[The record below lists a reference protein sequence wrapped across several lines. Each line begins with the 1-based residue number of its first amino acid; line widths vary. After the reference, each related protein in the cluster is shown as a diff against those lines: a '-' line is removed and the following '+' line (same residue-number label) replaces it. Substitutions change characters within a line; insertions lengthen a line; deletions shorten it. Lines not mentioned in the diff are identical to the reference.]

1 MEPPLPH
8 TPALPQGLMS
18 FRIREVLLVASDYD
32 SYILEEDGQLA
43 ESLDVEFYQLKLS
56 WAPRILTAP
65 NAETALELLETR
77 PFDLVITMSR
87 LGGMAV
93 QEFGRKV
100 KARRAGMPVVLLA
113 DNPLEAARVKE
124 MGPSSGI
131 DQAFVWRGDVAV
143 FLAIIKYIEDR
154 INVRNDSRLAGVRV
168 ILLIENSVRFYS
180 AYLPLLYQEVMKQTN
195 SLMADGVNTQQRLR
209 RMKAR
214 AKILLAESF
223 EDGWRL
229 FEEYKEFL
237 LGIVTDARFPRAG
250 VVDQKAG
257 LEFVKRAREVDP
269 DIPALVQ
276 STDETIGMGAAVL
289 GAAFVNKR
297 SPRLLEELRHFLAD
311 SLGFGDFIFRMPNG
325 QELVRAHDLDEIP
338 AILASVPVDS
348 VVYHAT
354 RNHFSNWCMA
364 RTEFALA
371 RLLRPFKVEDFAD
384 SEDLRKYLLD
394 TFKQARSDARRGV
407 VVDFSRFAAESI
419 SGFARIGSGS
429 LGGKGRGLGFIHS
442 ILPQEELDERHP
454 EIRVQVP
461 PTSILGTEVFDEF
474 LRTNQLLPI
483 ALEETSDD
491 QIARA
496 FLAASLPKGILEDLR
511 FYLEHATYPLAIR
524 SSSLLEDSHEQP
536 FAGIYRTYMLP
547 NNESDPAVRLARL
560 HSAIKL
566 VYASTFFQNARAYL
580 QSTPFRMEEEKM
592 GVLLQKVVGRVH
604 DHYFY
609 PDLAGVARSQN
620 FYPVLE
626 MRAEDGVAAIALG
639 LGRTVVEGQKSIRF
653 SPARPQ
659 VLPQFPDNKSFLEN
673 SQREFY
679 AMDLES
685 QADLGLGEHGHIVQL
700 TLEEAEKHET
710 LHPIG
715 SVYSADNDAVYDGV
729 SRPGVRLVTFRRF
742 LASQEFPLGKVIQSC
757 LEMASRRM
765 ACPVEMEFAVNLKP
779 EDGGRPEFAIV
790 QVRPMSERDMSEES
804 TDFPGDL
811 ENRCFCAS
819 DNALGNGRIK
829 DIRDIV
835 YVKPSDFDRGR
846 TPQIASEVGEINREF
861 LTGDRNY
868 LLIGP
873 GRWGTADR
881 WLGIPVQ
888 WSDISR
894 ARVIVEGDLSEIPVT
909 PSEGTHFFQN
919 LISFGIGYFHVNAKK
934 STSSTRPSRT
944 AKRAASNAPPP
955 PEDPLDRCQIDFA
968 WLQSLPAAHELSFVR
983 HVQLDDP
990 LEISVDGRSRRG
1002 IILRPRPRDVD
1013 PS

>member
-8 TPALPQGLMS
+8 APALPQGLMS

-113 DNPLEAARVKE
+113 DNPLEAARIKE
-124 MGPSSGI
+124 MGPASGI
-131 DQAFVWRGDVAV
+131 DQSFVWRGDVAV

-154 INVRNDSRLAGVRV
+154 INVRNDARLAGVRV

-214 AKILLAESF
+214 AKILLAETF

-250 VVDQKAG
+250 VADREAG
-257 LEFVKRAREVDP
+257 LEFVRRAREVDP

-276 STDETIGMGAAVL
+276 STDEQIGLGAAVL

-311 SLGFGDFIFRMPNG
+311 SLGFGDFIFRLPSG
-325 QELVRAHDLDEIP
+325 QELTRAHDLDEIP
-338 AILASVPVDS
+338 AVLASVPVDS
-348 VVYHAT
+348 VTFHAT

-371 RLLRPFKVEDFAD
+371 RLLRPFKVEDFSD
-384 SEDLRKYLLD
+384 PERLRTYLID
-394 TFKQARSDARRGV
+394 TFKQARSDARRGL
-407 VVDFSRFAAESI
+407 VVDFSRFAAETI

-442 ILPQEELDERHP
+442 ILPQEELEEKHP
-454 EIRVQVP
+454 EARVVVP
-461 PTSILGTEVFDEF
+461 PTSVLGTEVFDEF
-474 LRTNQLLPI
+474 LRANQLLPI
-483 ALEETSDD
+483 ALEETTDD

-496 FLAASLPKGILEDLR
+496 FLAASLPRAVLDDLR
-511 FYLEHATYPLAIR
+511 FFLEHATYPLAIR

-547 NNESDPAVRLARL
+547 NNEADPSVRLARL

-580 QSTPFRMEEEKM
+580 RSTPFRMEEEKM
-592 GVLLQKVVGRVH
+592 GVLLQKVVGRTH
-604 DHYFY
+604 EHYFY
-609 PDLAGVARSQN
+609 PDIAGVARSQN
-620 FYPVLE
+620 FYPVLD
-626 MRAEDGVAAIALG
+626 MKAEDGVAAIALG
-639 LGRTVVEGQKSIRF
+639 LGRTVVEGQKAIRF

-659 VLPQFPDNKSFLEN
+659 VLPQFSDNRAFLEN

-679 AMDLES
+679 AMDLDS
-685 QADLGLGEHGHIVQL
+685 QADLGRGEDGHIAL
-700 TLEEAEKHET
+700 LPIDEAEKHET

-715 SVYSADNDAVYDGV
+715 SVYSANNDAVYDGI

-742 LASQEFPLGKVIQSC
+742 LASQEFPLGKILQSC

-779 EDGGRPEFAIV
+779 EDGGRPEFNIV
-790 QVRPMSERDMSEES
+790 QVRPMSERDIVDRIAEIPE
-804 TDFPGDL
+804 DIEG
-811 ENRCFCAS
+811 RCLCAS
-819 DNALGNGRIK
+819 DNALGNGRIPDIK
-829 DIRDIV
+829 DII
-835 YVKPSDFDRGR
+835 YVRPSSFDRGQ
-846 TPQIASEVGEINREF
+846 TPQIASEVGDINRVLRSE
-861 LTGDRNY
+861 DRNY

-888 WSDISR
+888 WSDISQAR
-894 ARVIVEGDLSEIPVT
+894 AIVESDLSEIPVT

-919 LISFGIGYFHVNAKK
+919 LISFGIGYFHVKSKK
-934 STSSTRPSRT
+934 AHAEQIRAPRSSRGEEPE
-944 AKRAASNAPPP
+944 KPPCT
-955 PEDPLDRCQIDFA
+955 DPLEKCRIDFQ
-968 WLQSLPAAHELSFVR
+968 WLDSLPAVHELPYVR
-983 HVQLDDP
+983 HVRLDQP
-990 LEISVDGRSRRG
+990 LEIFVDGRSRKG
-1002 IILRPRPRDVD
+1002 VILRAREGED
-1013 PS
+1013 PLD

>member
-1 MEPPLPH
+1 MEPPIRQ
-8 TPALPQGLMS
+8 TPTLPQGLMS

-56 WAPRILTAP
+56 WAPRIITAS
-65 NAETALELLETR
+65 NADIALELLETR

-124 MGPSSGI
+124 MGAASGI

-154 INVRNDSRLAGVRV
+154 INVRHDARLAGVRV

-214 AKILLAESF
+214 AKILLAETY

-229 FEEYKEFL
+229 FEEYREFL
-237 LGIVTDARFPRAG
+237 LGVVTDARFPRNGIA
-250 VVDQKAG
+250 DREAG
-257 LEFVKRAREVDP
+257 LEFVRRAREVDP

-276 STDETIGMGAAVL
+276 STDETIGVGAALL
-289 GAAFVNKR
+289 GAAFVHKR
-297 SPRLLEELRHFLAD
+297 SPRLLEELRHFLAE
-311 SLGFGDFIFRMPNG
+311 SLGFGDFIFRLPSG
-325 QELVRAHDLDEIP
+325 QELARAHDLDEIP
-338 AILASVPVDS
+338 AKLATVPQESVL
-348 VVYHAT
+348 YHAT

-384 SEDLRKYLLD
+384 TEELRRYLID
-394 TFKQARSDARRGV
+394 TFRQARSDARRGM
-407 VVDFSRFAAESI
+407 VVDFSRLTAETI
-419 SGFARIGSGS
+419 TGFARIGSGS

-442 ILPQEELDERHP
+442 ILPQEELETKHP
-454 EIRVQVP
+454 EVRIIVP
-461 PTSILGTEVFDEF
+461 PTSVLGTDVFDEF
-474 LRTNQLLPI
+474 LRANQLHPI
-483 ALEETSDD
+483 ALEETDD
-491 QIARA
+491 DEIARA
-496 FLAASLPKGILEDLR
+496 FLAASLPSSVLDDLR
-511 FYLEHATYPLAIR
+511 FFLEHATYPLAVR

-536 FAGIYRTYMLP
+536 FAGIYQTYMLP
-547 NNESDPAVRLARL
+547 NHEADAGVRLARL
-560 HSAIKL
+560 HAAIKL

-580 QSTPFRMEEEKM
+580 QSTPFRLEEEKM
-592 GVLLQKVVGRVH
+592 GVLLQRLVGRTH

-609 PDLAGVARSQN
+609 PDISGVARSQN

-626 MRAEDGVAAIALG
+626 MKAEDGVAAIALG
-639 LGRTVVEGQKSIRF
+639 LGRTVVEGQKAIRF

-659 VLPQFPDNKSFLEN
+659 VLPQFSDNRSYLEN
-673 SQREFY
+673 AQRTFY
-679 AMDLES
+679 AIDLES
-685 QADLGLGEHGHIVQL
+685 QAELGLGDHGHVVL
-700 TLEEAEKHET
+700 LPLEEAERHET

-715 SVYSADNDAVYDGV
+715 SVYSRDNNAVYDGV

-742 LASQEFPLGKVIQSC
+742 LASQALPLGRILQTC
-757 LEMASRRM
+757 MEMASRRM
-765 ACPVEMEFAVNLKP
+765 ACPVEMEFAVDLRP
-779 EDGGRPEFAIV
+779 EDGGKPRFAIV
-790 QVRPMSERDMSEES
+790 QVRPMSERNLET
-804 TDFPGDL
+804 TDAGLPEDF
-811 ENRCFCAS
+811 ETRCLCRS

-835 YVKPSDFDRGR
+835 YVRPDRFDRGQ
-846 TPQIASEVGEINREF
+846 TPQIASQVGEINRALAAE
-861 LTGDRNY
+861 DRNF

-873 GRWGTADR
+873 GRWGSSDR
-881 WLGIPVQ
+881 WLGVPVQ
-888 WSDISR
+888 WADISR
-894 ARVIVEGDLSEIPVT
+894 ARAIVESDLSEVPVT

-919 LISFGIGYFHVNAKK
+919 LIAFGIGYFHIQTKGGADGGR
-934 STSSTRPSRT
+934 TRVLRSGSPQD
-944 AKRAASNAPPP
+944 APVA
-955 PEDPLDRCQIDFA
+955 ERCPIDFD
-968 WLQSLPAAHELSFVR
+968 WLDQIPARHELSFVR
-983 HVQLDDP
+983 HVRIDAP

-1002 IILRPRPRDVD
+1002 VILRPR
-1013 PS
+1013 S